1 MRFLCSSS
9 MAVLAFLG
17 TAAPARAQDASA
29 PAQAHDASAP
39 GQVHDASAPEQASAN
54 PAQPSSPSGIGDI
67 IVTAQRRSES
77 VQNVPIS
84 ITAVTGESLIKSGVT
99 NLNGLQRLAPG
110 LSIST
115 VGSGFVSYTYI
126 RGGGTNQGDLGSD
139 PSVAYF
145 VDEIYLGGTAGLQ
158 TDLFDIDHVEVL
170 KGPQGTLFGRNASS
184 GAISIVTKRPSAT
197 FNGDVNLEGGSYGN
211 FLGRGGITGPLTS
224 DGSLRYR
231 VSVAYHRRDPITKN
245 LAGTGDP
252 GAINSG
258 GIRGQL
264 EYERGDVTFL
274 LTGDYYKA
282 RNGMTNSFLS
292 GPSVAGYVDPT
303 LPEPTDQ
310 SFFRHYYD
318 LNGYENQDLKDVSG
332 RIEWH
337 TPIGTVT
344 SISAYRDSKFRR
356 LQDQDATLYNAFVL
370 NTYERDKTF
379 SQELRLS
386 GDAASRFH
394 YVLGLYYYHANSFSN
409 FTVPAGPAFPTPI
422 VRGHTAVDQS
432 HITTNSYAAFGQVGY
447 DITDKL
453 NLTLGGRYT
462 TDHKEDQRTVQG
474 FLGAPYSVDPT
485 PTFRNFS
492 PAVTLNYKP
501 THSILAYFSYRQG
514 FKSGGF
520 QSLLPPTAA
529 LAATPFLPEK
539 VASYEAGLKT
549 TLFDRRV
556 VANIALFRSDITNQQ
571 VSRNITLTTV
581 AIDNAGQTR
590 ADGIDLQLTVKPV
603 RALTL
608 SANVTAQRARF
619 RQYPTGVVSLA
630 GNQQLRSPN
639 FSGYVAA
646 EYAAALGEAGTLT
659 FRGEYSYQTK
669 IYFNP
674 ANSPQD
680 GLFQPAYGLGNLRV
694 TYAPSRFPVD
704 VAVFVNNVGDKH
716 YAQNIAISG
725 PTGVYAP
732 GDPRTVGAALR
743 YHF

>member
-1 MRFLCSSS
+1 MKLLCSGS
-9 MAVLAFLG
+9 VLALAFVC
-17 TAAPARAQDASA
+17 AATPAWAQGASAPQQTQDASPPEQGTA
-29 PAQAHDASAP
+29 NQNPAQASAP
-39 GQVHDASAPEQASAN
+39 
-54 PAQPSSPSGIGDI
+54 SGVAEI

-77 VQNVPIS
+77 VQHVPIS

-197 FNGDVNLEGGSYGN
+197 FDGDVHLEGGSYGN
-211 FLGRGGITGPLTS
+211 FFGRGGITGPLTS
-224 DGSLRYR
+224 DGSLLYR
-231 VSVAYHRRDPITKN
+231 VSVAYHRRDPIANN
-245 LAGTGDP
+245 LNGTGDP

-258 GIRGQL
+258 GVRGQL
-264 EYERGDVTFL
+264 EYNHENVTFL
-274 LTGDYYKA
+274 LTGDFYKA

-303 LPEPTDQ
+303 LPEPTNQ

-332 RIEWH
+332 RLEWR

-344 SISAYRDSKFRR
+344 SISAHRDSEFRR

-379 SQELRLS
+379 SQELRLA
-386 GDAASRFH
+386 GDAATRLH
-394 YVLGLYYYHANSFSN
+394 YVLGLYYYHADSYSN
-409 FTVPAGPAFPTPI
+409 FTVLAGPAFPTAI
-422 VRGHTAVDQS
+422 VRGHTAVDLS
-432 HITTNSYAAFGQVGY
+432 HITTNSYAAFGQIGY
-447 DITDKL
+447 DLTDKL
-453 NLTLGGRYT
+453 TLTLGGRYT
-462 TDHKEDQRTVQG
+462 SDHKEDQRAVQG
-474 FLGAPYSVDPT
+474 FLGAPFSVDPT
-485 PTFRNFS
+485 PTFHNFS
-492 PAVTLNYKP
+492 PAVTLSYKP
-501 THSILAYFSYRQG
+501 TTGILAYSSYRRG

-520 QSLLPPTAA
+520 QSLLPSTAA
-529 LAATPFLPEK
+529 LAAVPFLPEE

-608 SANVTAQRARF
+608 STNITAQRARF
-619 RQYPTGVVSLA
+619 QQYQSGATNFA
-630 GNQQLRSPN
+630 GNHQLRSPD
-639 FSGYVAA
+639 FSGYFAA
-646 EYAAALGEAGTLT
+646 EYAASLGQAGMLT

-674 ANSPQD
+674 ANASD
-680 GLFQPAYGLGNLRV
+680 RGLYQPGYGLGNLRV
-694 TYAPSRFPVD
+694 TYTPSHLPVD
-704 VAVFVNNVGDKH
+704 LAVFVNNVGDKH

-732 GDPRTVGAALR
+732 GDPRTVGAALN

>member
-1 MRFLCSSS
+1 MEILSSSS
-9 MAVLAFLG
+9 MAILAFLG
-17 TAAPARAQDASA
+17 TAAQARAQDASA
-29 PAQAHDASAP
+29 PAQTRDA
-39 GQVHDASAPEQASAN
+39 GAPEQASPNQN
-54 PAQPSSPSGIGDI
+54 PAQPSSPQPSSPSGIGDI
-67 IVTAQRRSES
+67 VVTAQRRSES

-158 TDLFDIDHVEVL
+158 TDLFDIDRVEVL

-197 FNGDVNLEGGSYGN
+197 FNGEVNLEGGSYGN
-211 FLGRGGITGPLTS
+211 FLGRGSITGPLTS
-224 DGSLRYR
+224 DGGLRYR
-231 VSVAYHRRDPITKN
+231 VSAAYHRRDPITKN

-274 LTGDYYKA
+274 LTGAYYKA

-303 LPEPTDQ
+303 LPEPTNQ

-379 SQELRLS
+379 SQELRLT
-386 GDAASRFH
+386 GDAASRIH
-394 YVLGLYYYHANSFSN
+394 YVLGLYYYHANTFSN
-409 FTVPAGPAFPTPI
+409 FTVPAGPAFPVAI
-422 VRGHTAVDQS
+422 VRGRTAVDES

-501 THSILAYFSYRQG
+501 THGILAYFSYRRG

-520 QSLLPPTAA
+520 QGLLPSTAA
-529 LAATPFLPEK
+529 LAATPFLPEN

-556 VANIALFRSDITNQQ
+556 IANIALFRSDITNQQ

-603 RALTL
+603 PALTL
-608 SANVTAQRARF
+608 STNVTAQRARF
-619 RQYPTGVVSLA
+619 QRYQTGVLNLA
-630 GNQQLRSPN
+630 GNHQLRSPD
-639 FSGYVAA
+639 FSGYFAA
-646 EYAAALGEAGTLT
+646 EYAASLSEAGALT

-669 IYFNP
+669 IYFDP
-674 ANSPQD
+674 ANSTQA

-694 TYAPSRFPVD
+694 TYAPSRFPVEL
-704 VAVFVNNVGDKH
+704 AVFVNNVGDRH

-743 YHF
+743 YRF